1 MLDRVYSSLKKLE
14 NSFMLSYREVTKETE
29 CLRDALDNF
38 NDNNAEG
45 QPSKSAVLKIA
56 KTIDKLSIK
65 NEYKLN
71 LIRDFPEYF
80 SNTKY
85 RKK

>member
-1 MLDRVYSSLKKLE
+1 MLE
-14 NSFMLSYREVTKETE
+14 NIGSALKNLEKSFMLSYKEVSYETKS
-29 CLRDALDNF
+29 LRSALKEFSESKHNLKLK
-38 NDNNAEG
+38 NAEI
-45 QPSKSAVLKIA
+45 LKIA
-56 KTIDKLSIK
+56 KKIENLSIK

-80 SNTKY
+80 SSIKY

>member
-1 MLDRVYSSLKKLE
+1 MLDTIYSSLKRLE

-29 CLRDALDNF
+29 CLKDALDNF
-38 NDNNAEG
+38 NNNAEE
-45 QPSKSAVLKIA
+45 QPSKSEVFNIA
-56 KTIDKLSIK
+56 KSIDKLSIK

-80 SNTKY
+80 SNSKY